1 MIPPSPSIQEYF
13 QEKIEGFFEKALQ
26 FHKQIFSRNF
36 CKRFLDFTKKS
47 NFLQVKI
54 A

>member
-1 MIPPSPSIQEYF
+1 L
-13 QEKIEGFFEKALQ
+13 KDVFEKALQ

-36 CKRFLDFTKKS
+36 CKRFLNFTKKS